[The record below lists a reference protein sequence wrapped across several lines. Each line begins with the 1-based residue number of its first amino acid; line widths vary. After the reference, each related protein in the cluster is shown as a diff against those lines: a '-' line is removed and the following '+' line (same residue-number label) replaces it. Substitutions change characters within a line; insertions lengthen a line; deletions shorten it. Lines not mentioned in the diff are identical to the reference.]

1 METIQRTLILLK
13 GDAIEGG
20 LVGVILA
27 RFERAGLR
35 IENCRYTRPDLAL
48 LEQHYVDLKARHPRA
63 FERTSRYLV
72 GRPLIAMILAGPNAI
87 QKARTLT
94 GATDSLAAS
103 PGTIRG
109 DYSSDSLA
117 LADQQDRAT
126 LNLVHAA
133 DSEAA
138 AERELAM
145 WFPDAE
151 ASAP

>member
-1 METIQRTLILLK
+1 MEPIQRTLILLK

-35 IENCRYTRPDLAL
+35 IENCRFVRPDVAL
-48 LEQHYVDLKARHPRA
+48 LEQHYADLKARHPKA
-63 FERTSRYLV
+63 FERTSRYLR
-72 GRPLIAMILAGPNAI
+72 GRQLIAMILAGQNAI
-87 QKARTLT
+87 QKARSLV
-94 GATDSLAAS
+94 GVTDPLVAS

-109 DYSSDSLA
+109 DYGSDSLA

-138 AERELAM
+138 AERERAM

-151 ASAP
+151 ESTP